1 MPVESSFSDDKLTL
15 TIKVKGNFDFNL
27 HKEFRDAYAAL
38 QEPVNKCIIDMTDT
52 EYMDSSALGM
62 LLILKDHAGSV
73 GAQIVLSNCKPD
85 IKGILSV
92 ANFDDMFEIE
102 E

>member
-1 MPVESSFSDDKLTL
+1 MPVESTFSDNKETL
-15 TIKVKGNFDFNL
+15 TIKVLGNFDFNL

-38 QEPVNKCIIDMTDT
+38 QEPVTKCVIDMNETD
-52 EYMDSSALGM
+52 YMDSSALGM
-62 LLILKDHAGSV
+62 LLILKDHASSV
-73 GAQIVLSNCKPD
+73 GAEVILANCKPD

>member
-1 MPVESSFSDDKLTL
+1 MPVESKCSEDKKVL
-15 TIKVKGNFDFNL
+15 TIEVKGNFDFNL

-38 QEPVNKCIIDMTDT
+38 QEPVEKCIIDMNET

-73 GAQIVLSNCKPD
+73 GAQVVLENCKPD

-92 ANFDDMFEIE
+92 ANFDDMFDIE
-102 E
+102 D